1 MQDRQVPLDLFV
13 GRAAALASVA
23 EVLTRVEAG
32 QPWLVAIEG
41 DPGVGK
47 TALARRC
54 LTGAAGLRVLSARAG
69 QAETDLDFGIVDQL
83 LRMAG
88 GAVPAAGLTG
98 GTGSP
103 ASSFAVG
110 ARLLEVVGE
119 QQATGA
125 VAIVVDDLQWADR
138 RSVEAL
144 TFMLRRLSVDPV
156 LAVVIYRGPSDRLD
170 EAAQRLLLS
179 IENRLPLP
187 LGGLSPDE
195 VASLAAALSAGSV
208 NDETVQWLYRG
219 TGGHPLYL
227 RTLMSEGFDFDPR
240 APGRLALPR
249 SLAAAIGDHLR
260 VLPPETRV
268 ILEMLS
274 VLNLR
279 MPLAQLGQAAQIE
292 SPSAA
297 IEPAVASGLVDWS
310 PEEPAGPVEIRHPL
324 VRDAIY
330 AGITATRR
338 RMLHARA
345 AGIVNEPASWEHRV
359 AALDHPDEALATQL
373 ERLAGEE
380 AAGGRLALAAT
391 HLQWASDVSP
401 ARADRERR
409 LLTAALHLML
419 AEESRGLALREAVE
433 ASGPSPLRSCVL
445 GTMAFSSGQLGEAEQ
460 WFSEA
465 LAEVRND
472 PDSRPLAAMIAN
484 RLAGTYTLL
493 GDGEKVMTFGTW
505 ALDTGCLDAA
515 AASQTRTLIAIGASQ
530 VAGPRDALAELGHL
544 DADTARVGPVDVDG
558 LSFRGVFRLLAG
570 DLDQAVTDMTA
581 SLRLA
586 RRGATFTLG
595 LRAYF
600 YLALAQ
606 YLAGA
611 WDDVLLTAEQGFS
624 AATIH
629 SRRYELPLLH
639 LAASCVP
646 AGRGAAEEAERHT
659 RLAEEAAASL
669 EYGQERLYAA
679 MARALVCQATG
690 DYLGMADALG
700 YWRDDSVLD
709 GRSRVYAVLWRPL
722 LVEGLVGSG
731 QTGQAAAALDQLR
744 VDARQASYLQPA
756 LAWLDGWL
764 AEQRGAPEEAGRIYQ
779 HGEDSASGHSPV
791 HTARLLLAHG
801 RFLRRIGQRRQA
813 VERLRRANDLYL
825 ALRATPFIARTE
837 EELVACH
844 LPGNPAKKQSVL
856 ALTSRETEVAHLV
869 GKGLSNPEVAAELF
883 ISRKAVEYHL
893 GNIYAKCGL
902 QGRQELRRF
911 VEQWRQPA
919 AV

>member
-1 MQDRQVPLDLFV
+1 MQNRQVPFDVFV
-13 GRAAALASVA
+13 GRTAELASIE
-23 EVLTRVEAG
+23 EVLTRTAVG
-32 QPWLVAIEG
+32 QPWLIAIEG
-41 DPGVGK
+41 DPGAGK

-54 LTGAAGLRVLSARAG
+54 LTAAPGLRVLSARAD
-69 QAETDLDFGIVDQL
+69 QAEADLDFGIVDQL
-83 LRMAG
+83 LRAAG
-88 GAVPAAGLTG
+88 GAVPAAALTG

-156 LAVVIYRGPSDRLD
+156 LAIAIYRGPSDRLD
-170 EAAQRLLLS
+170 EAAQRMLVS
-179 IENRLPLP
+179 IENRLRLP
-187 LGGLSPDE
+187 LGGLGQDE
-195 VASLAAALSAGSV
+195 VASLAAALRAGSLD
-208 NDETVQWLYRG
+208 DEAVERLYQS

-227 RTLMSEGFDFDPR
+227 RTVLSEGFEFDPR

-249 SLAAAIGDHLR
+249 SLAAAVGDHLR
-260 VLPPETRV
+260 VLPPETRT

-279 MPLAQLGQAAQIE
+279 IPLAQLGQAAQVD
-292 SPSAA
+292 SASAA
-297 IEPAVASGLVDWS
+297 IEPAVASGLVDWW
-310 PEEPAGPVEIRHPL
+310 PEEPACPVEIRHLL
-324 VRDAIY
+324 VRDAVY
-330 AGITATRR
+330 AGITAPKR

-345 AGIVNEPASWEHRV
+345 ASVVSESASWEHRV
-359 AALDHPDEALATQL
+359 AALDRPDEGLAAQL

-419 AEESRGLALREAVE
+419 AEEARGLALREAVE
-433 ASGPSPLRSCVL
+433 AAGPSPLRSCVL
-445 GTMAFSSGQLGEAEQ
+445 GTMAFSSGQLAEAERQ
-460 WFSEA
+460 FSQA
-465 LAEVRND
+465 LAEARTD
-472 PDSRPLAAMIAN
+472 PDSQPLAAMIAN

-493 GDGEKVMTFGTW
+493 GDGEKVQAHARW
-505 ALDTGCLDAA
+505 ALGTGCLDAA
-515 AASQTRTLIAIGASQ
+515 AASQTRTLVAIGASQ
-530 VAGPRDALAELGHL
+530 AAGPRQALAELGHL
-544 DADTARVGPVDVDG
+544 DADPARVGAVDVDG
-558 LSFRGVFRLLAG
+558 LSFRGWFRLLAG
-570 DLDQAVTDMTA
+570 DPGPAVTDLAA
-581 SLRLA
+581 SLKLA
-586 RRGATFTLG
+586 RRGATLTLG

-624 AATIH
+624 AAAIH

-639 LAASCVP
+639 LAAGCVP
-646 AGRGAAEEAERHT
+646 AGRGAAREAERHAG
-659 RLAEEAAASL
+659 LAEEAAASL
-669 EYGQERLYAA
+669 DYGQERLYAA
-679 MARALVCQATG
+679 MARALVCQASA

-700 YWRDDSVLD
+700 YWQDAVLD
-709 GRSRVYAVLWRPL
+709 GRTRLYAVLWRPL
-722 LVEGLVGSG
+722 LAEGLIGSG
-731 QTGQAAAALDQLR
+731 QLEQAAAVLGQLR
-744 VDARQASYLQPA
+744 ADSGQAGYLQPA
-756 LAWLDGWL
+756 LAWLEGWL
-764 AEQRGAPEEAGRIYQ
+764 AEQRGDPEQARRIYAR
-779 HGEDSASGHSPV
+779 GEDTASTPSPV
-791 HTARLLLAHG
+791 YTARLLLAHG
-801 RFLRRIGQRRQA
+801 RLLRRTGNRKDA
-813 VERLRRANDLYL
+813 VERLRRANDLYA
-825 ALRATPFIARTE
+825 ALRSAPFITRTE
-837 EELVACH
+837 EELAACH
-844 LPGNPAKKQSVL
+844 LPGSPAKKQSVL

-902 QGRQELRRF
+902 QGRQQLRRF

-919 AV
+919 TV

>member
-1 MQDRQVPLDLFV
+1 MQDQQVPLDLFV

-23 EVLTRVEAG
+23 EVLNRVEAG

-41 DPGVGK
+41 DPGIGK

-54 LTGAAGLRVLSARAG
+54 LTGAADLRVLSARAG

-83 LRMAG
+83 LRTAG
-88 GAVPAAGLTG
+88 GAVPAA

-119 QQATGA
+119 QQATGP

-179 IENRLPLP
+179 IENRLSLP
-187 LGGLSPDE
+187 LGGLGPDE
-195 VASLAAALSAGSV
+195 VASLATALSPGSL

-260 VLPPETRV
+260 VLPPETRD

-345 AGIVNEPASWEHRV
+345 AGIVNESASWEHRV
-359 AALDHPDEALATQL
+359 AALDHPDEALAAQL

-401 ARADRERR
+401 GRADRERR

-493 GDGEKVMTFGTW
+493 GDGEKVMTFGKW

-544 DADTARVGPVDVDG
+544 EADTARVGPVDVDG

-570 DLDQAVTDMTA
+570 DLGQAVTDMTA

-586 RRGATFTLG
+586 RRGATLTLG

-669 EYGQERLYAA
+669 GYGQERLYAA

-744 VDARQASYLQPA
+744 VDGRQASYLQPA

-764 AEQRGAPEEAGRIYQ
+764 AEQRGAPDEAGRIYQ
-779 HGEDSASGHSPV
+779 HGEDTASGHSPV

-825 ALRATPFIARTE
+825 ALRATPFVARTE
-837 EELVACH
+837 EELAACH

-856 ALTSRETEVAHLV
+856 VLTSRETEVAHLV